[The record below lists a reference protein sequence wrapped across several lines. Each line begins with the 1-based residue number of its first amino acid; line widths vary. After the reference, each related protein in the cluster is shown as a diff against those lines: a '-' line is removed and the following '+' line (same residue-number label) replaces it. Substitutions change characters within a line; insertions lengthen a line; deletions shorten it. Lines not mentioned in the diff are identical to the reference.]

1 MRIKEKISNMWQKL
15 KNKFSENDSC
25 EEAAD
30 SASQHGE
37 DAQFILPAE
46 NCCDEALSRSADAPD
61 TDNAAPGEEIPSRMT
76 EEYQQWLRQQREAI
90 DAESS
95 TEQPEN

>member
-30 SASQHGE
+30 SASQLGE

-46 NCCDEALSRSADAPD
+46 NCCDEALFRSADAPD
-61 TDNAAPGEEIPSRMT
+61 TDNAAPEEEIPSRMT
-76 EEYQQWLRQQREAI
+76 EEYQQWLRQQREAR
-90 DAESS
+90 DTENKA
-95 TEQPEN
+95 EQPEN